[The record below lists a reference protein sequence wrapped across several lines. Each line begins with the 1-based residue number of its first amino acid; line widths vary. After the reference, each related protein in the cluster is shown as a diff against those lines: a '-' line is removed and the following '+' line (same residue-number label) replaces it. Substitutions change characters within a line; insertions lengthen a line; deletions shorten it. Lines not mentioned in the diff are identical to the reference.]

1 MAMTL
6 IERINVTSAANLAY
20 TFSSIPQTYTDLMLI
35 ANIQNDGT
43 SADGSFMRFNNDTG
57 GSYIGNTFRYT
68 QTIGT
73 NGSYIP
79 QGSYISEV
87 AGAVGTAT
95 YANFSHGV
103 HMYIPNYTS
112 TSTAKSANSKHG
124 ASINVN
130 NNQNTINI
138 CGFQWTGTAAIT
150 SISLSGYGTYPTS
163 NTTYTL
169 YGIS

>member
-20 TFSSIPQTYTDLMLI
+20 TFSNIPQTYVDLMLI
-35 ANIQNDGT
+35 ANIQNNGAGADGT
-43 SADGSFMRFNNDTG
+43 FMRFNNDTG
-57 GSYIGNTFRYT
+57 GNYIGNTFRYT
-68 QTIGT
+68 QAIGT
-73 NGSYIP
+73 NGGFIAQNSYV
-79 QGSYISEV
+79 SEV
-87 AGAVGTAT
+87 AGAVGTVT

-124 ASINVN
+124 VSINVSN
-130 NNQNTINI
+130 SQATIAI
-138 CGFQWTGTAAIT
+138 VGFQWTGTAAIT